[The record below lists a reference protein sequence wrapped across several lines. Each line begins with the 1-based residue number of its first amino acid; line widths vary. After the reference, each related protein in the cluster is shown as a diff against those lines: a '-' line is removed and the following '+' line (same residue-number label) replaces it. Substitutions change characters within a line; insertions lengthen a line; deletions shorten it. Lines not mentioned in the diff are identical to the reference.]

1 MNNRTRNIV
10 YAAIIGAL
18 YVVLTEF
25 AAMLGLA
32 SQPIQLRFSE
42 ALNAL
47 CLFTPYGIP
56 GMFIGCLIANLVT
69 GAVVW
74 DVIFGSIATLI
85 GAIGVYLLRKNK
97 ILALV
102 CPVVSNAVIIP
113 FVLTYAYGLSDGI
126 WYFVLTVGIGQI
138 ISCTVLGYFLAKAV
152 DKRKKWLFR
161 Q

>member
-1 MNNRTRNIV
+1 MNNRTKNIV
-10 YAAIIGAL
+10 YAAIIAAL

-42 ALNAL
+42 TLNAL
-47 CLFTPYGIP
+47 CLFTPYAIP

-126 WYFVLTVGIGQI
+126 LYFVLTVGIGQI

>member
-1 MNNRTRNIV
+1 MNNRTKNIV
-10 YAAIIGAL
+10 YAAIVAAL

-47 CLFTPYGIP
+47 CLFTPYAIP

-113 FVLTYAYGLSDGI
+113 FVLTYAYGLTDGI

-138 ISCTVLGYFLAKAV
+138 ISCTVLGYFLGEAV

>member
-1 MNNRTRNIV
+1 MNNRTKNIV
-10 YAAIIGAL
+10 YAAIVAAL

-47 CLFTPYGIP
+47 CLFTPYAIP

-85 GAIGVYLLRKNK
+85 GATGVYLLRKNK

-113 FVLTYAYGLSDGI
+113 FVLTYAYGLTDGI

-138 ISCTVLGYFLAKAV
+138 ISCTVLGYFLGEAV

>member
-10 YAAIIGAL
+10 YAAIIAAL

-42 ALNAL
+42 ALNAM
-47 CLFTPYGIP
+47 CLFTPYAIP

-113 FVLTYAYGLSDGI
+113 FVLTYAYGLTDGI

-138 ISCTVLGYFLAKAV
+138 ISCTVLGYFLGKAV

>member
-1 MNNRTRNIV
+1 MKNKSTLVTKSAMI
-10 YAAIIGAL
+10 AAL
-18 YVVLTEF
+18 YVLLTMVSKIF
-25 AAMLGLA
+25 GLD
-32 SQPIQLRFSE
+32 SGVIQVRFSE
-42 ALNAL
+42 ALCIL
-47 CLFTPYGIP
+47 PCFTPTAIFGL
-56 GMFIGCLIANLVT
+56 FIGCMLSNIFA

-113 FVLTYAYGLSDGI
+113 FVLTYAYGLTDGI

-138 ISCTVLGYFLAKAV
+138 ISCTVLGYFLGKAV

>member
-10 YAAIIGAL
+10 YAAIIAAL

-47 CLFTPYGIP
+47 CLFTPYAIP

-113 FVLTYAYGLSDGI
+113 FVLTYAYGLTDGI

-138 ISCTVLGYFLAKAV
+138 ISCTVLGYFLGKAV